1 MNVSY
6 LAQRRTEALDKC
18 LDWICGS
25 IDEFNL
31 SLDGLDSHYTL
42 KVLSEMNLL
51 SSLYSRKL
59 NRYDHRIKKIISFTT
74 EQLGRVGYLDGLVR
88 MPESL
93 TPYAFIYKSLYECGV
108 KLQEFRNAIMA
119 AVDQEAV
126 NSRERIPFGMMD
138 LCYALNKANIRHP
151 FPTLRSLYHKTLLA
165 KDPAILSLN
174 LNDAYDI
181 THIIFYLSDFGFRK
195 FTEISA
201 HQLPKV
207 RWIITSLT
215 GLYLRD
221 QDWDILAE
229 LLLCYYC
236 LRWYPYPIYEVA
248 WNNLLNAQR
257 VDGSI
262 PGSLRNEKLEM
273 KSKSWNKNFTK
284 NYHATIVTA
293 IACLLTIDRD
303 PTYSRRN
310 IHYLPAKSKISLSQA
325 RLVCKRAHL
334 WLEELY
340 KNLDQAEY
348 DFSSLL
354 YILLGEWIYF
364 GAFETRSLS
373 NLYDLA
379 EEIRKKIDAQSA
391 NKRMLTYPVASL
403 ALLSTAILRA
413 LRIRSKTLEDFTKVA
428 HEALRTRIPKT
439 EEEKINLFQ
448 SRFLIH
454 KICLTPI
461 PECKNLQMSYTPDEL
476 NRLYVS
482 KDNWDYLSKYVAATS
497 LFGTKKIRF
506 DRNLK
511 VHIHSSLVFY
521 LFHSL
526 NSYNLKMGFQ
536 LLQTMCYL
544 HLNKGRSFKQ
554 ALEFITQQ
562 QRPDGSFG
570 FFGPEALK
578 LEKSDPKIKVK
589 FDLYLPITVYAMWTI
604 AEAFTTHYS
613 VFHSI

>member
-31 SLDGLDSHYTL
+31 SLDGLDCHFSL

-138 LCYALNKANIRHP
+138 LCYALNKANIRNP

-201 HQLPKV
+201 QQLPKV

-221 QDWDILAE
+221 QDWDIL
-229 LLLCYYC
+229 
-236 LRWYPYPIYEVA
+236 
-248 WNNLLNAQR
+248 
-257 VDGSI
+257 D
-262 PGSLRNEKLEM
+262 
-273 KSKSWNKNFTK
+273 
-284 NYHATIVTA
+284 
-293 IACLLTIDRD
+293 
-303 PTYSRRN
+303 
-310 IHYLPAKSKISLSQA
+310 
-325 RLVCKRAHL
+325 
-334 WLEELY
+334 
-340 KNLDQAEY
+340 
-348 DFSSLL
+348 
-354 YILLGEWIYF
+354 
-364 GAFETRSLS
+364 
-373 NLYDLA
+373 
-379 EEIRKKIDAQSA
+379 
-391 NKRMLTYPVASL
+391 
-403 ALLSTAILRA
+403 
-413 LRIRSKTLEDFTKVA
+413 
-428 HEALRTRIPKT
+428 
-439 EEEKINLFQ
+439 
-448 SRFLIH
+448 
-454 KICLTPI
+454 
-461 PECKNLQMSYTPDEL
+461 
-476 NRLYVS
+476 
-482 KDNWDYLSKYVAATS
+482 
-497 LFGTKKIRF
+497 
-506 DRNLK
+506 
-511 VHIHSSLVFY
+511 
-521 LFHSL
+521 
-526 NSYNLKMGFQ
+526 
-536 LLQTMCYL
+536 
-544 HLNKGRSFKQ
+544 
-554 ALEFITQQ
+554 
-562 QRPDGSFG
+562 
-570 FFGPEALK
+570 
-578 LEKSDPKIKVK
+578 
-589 FDLYLPITVYAMWTI
+589 
-604 AEAFTTHYS
+604 
-613 VFHSI
+613 